1 MPLRNSTTM
10 KVLVL
15 ILSSDTYPSK
25 RNKNIIN
32 ETWVKSNSENTKIYF
47 YEAGQKTHLV
57 NNTLYVEDSGTAQDI
72 GKKTIAAIDWA
83 YKNLEFD
90 FIFRTNTSS
99 YVNIKNLKNYI
110 SNYCISSEYVYR
122 GVIHQKK
129 FADQEKSLDYVNGA
143 GIILNRESVK
153 KIIENSN
160 NWDHTEWDDV
170 ALGKM
175 FSLIGIYPESG
186 LRQEVVGNFY
196 NNKIDTSNYHIRCRI
211 DQIYRYPRFL
221 EKYILKE
228 IDNIYN
234 KKSISLKL
242 FKKSF
247 FYLCKIFYIEKPV
260 WRLYNLI
267 FKILRKVLPK
277 NIYSLLRKLRS
288 ERIYNK
294 VLKYYQKDKKES

>member
-1 MPLRNSTTM
+1 MPLRNNTTM

-143 GIILNRESVK
+143 GIILNRASVK

-221 EKYILKE
+221 EKYVLRYLSNLFSNNKQIKIFNSISSFVFEISRILYIHQFGWKVFMNLRKILKS
-228 IDNIYN
+228 ILPIFLYSKLKKILNN
-234 KKSISLKL
+234 KITKFKLK
-242 FKKSF
+242 
-247 FYLCKIFYIEKPV
+247 
-260 WRLYNLI
+260 R
-267 FKILRKVLPK
+267 FKI
-277 NIYSLLRKLRS
+277 
-288 ERIYNK
+288 
-294 VLKYYQKDKKES
+294 